1 MEIIPSTPAIDLIF
15 SHCASGG
22 GARQCNSKT
31 GTHSSNLNLIQIDT
45 SPKGDDVSH
54 FFQSRTLLM
63 VYLNAQSCRNKASEL
78 NDLVTDHDIDIFLL
92 TETWLKEQGDEAQ
105 KAEMT
110 PAGYILKSFPRK
122 NRRGGGLA
130 FLMKKN
136 PWRNT

>member
-1 MEIIPSTPAIDLIF
+1 
-15 SHCASGG
+15 
-22 GARQCNSKT
+22 
-31 GTHSSNLNLIQIDT
+31 
-45 SPKGDDVSH
+45 
-54 FFQSRTLLM
+54 M

-92 TETWLKEQGDEAQ
+92 TEAWLKEQGGEAQ

-110 PAGYILKSFPRK
+110 PAGCVLKSLPRK
-122 NRRGGGLA
+122 NRRGGALA